1 MCLVYRLYLPK
12 NISSLGGITINRS
25 VEIFGQTVEVYI
37 RGNSKQTV
45 VIQTGMSC
53 SFYDW
58 LPIIE
63 ELSQHFTVVSYHRPG
78 YGKSELGNTPRT
90 ARQVT
95 KELHML
101 LNKLHIHEPIILI
114 GHSYGGLCAQ
124 HFAMLHEDRLQALL
138 LVDSTSMN
146 LHRLDELYL
155 PISDQTDS
163 DDMWL
168 QKYNTYSK
176 MDVDTLYNELKPM
189 LVDQSR
195 KYIEFSTSP
204 SLYKATVSELSEW
217 KNCARSIKKQHKTLE
232 IPLIV
237 IGRDPQY
244 SIAQL
249 IEGGMPKEEA
259 TQLEDMWQE
268 LIREQL
274 HLSIN
279 SKYILAEH
287 AGHGIENDR
296 PDIIIQVIQSLHKK
310 KGSN

>member
-1 MCLVYRLYLPK
+1 MK
-12 NISSLGGITINRS
+12 GTN
-25 VEIFGQTVEVYI
+25 
-37 RGNSKQTV
+37 KQTV
-45 VIQTGMSC
+45 VIQTGMTC

-63 ELSQHFTVVSYHRPG
+63 KLSQQFTVVSYHRPG
-78 YGKSELGNTPRT
+78 YGKSELGNDSRT
-90 ARQVT
+90 TRQAT

-101 LNKLHIHEPIILI
+101 LQKLDIHDPIILI

-124 HFAMLHEDRLQALL
+124 HFAMLHEDKLQALI

-146 LHRLDELYL
+146 LHRLDELHL

-176 MDVDTLYNELKPM
+176 MDVDMLSNELKPM
-189 LVDQSR
+189 LASQSR
-195 KYIEFSTSP
+195 QQIEFSTSP
-204 SLYKATVSELSEW
+204 SLYKATASELSEW
-217 KNCARSIKKQHKTLE
+217 KNCARSLKELYKTLKV
-232 IPLIV
+232 PLIV
-237 IGRDPQY
+237 IGREPQY

-249 IEGGMPKEEA
+249 IKGGMPIEEA
-259 TQLEDMWQE
+259 TQLEAMWQE
-268 LIREQL
+268 LIHEQV
-274 HLSIN
+274 HLSIH
-279 SKYILAEH
+279 SQYILAEH

-296 PDIIIQVIQSLHKK
+296 PDIIIEAAHSLRIK

>member
-1 MCLVYRLYLPK
+1 MK
-12 NISSLGGITINRS
+12 GS
-25 VEIFGQTVEVYI
+25 
-37 RGNSKQTV
+37 SKQTV
-45 VIQTGMSC
+45 VIQTGMTC

-63 ELSQHFTVVSYHRPG
+63 KLSQHFTVVSYHRPG
-78 YGKSELGNTPRT
+78 YGKSELGNDSRT
-90 ARQVT
+90 IRQVT

-101 LNKLHIHEPIILI
+101 LQKLAIHEPIILI

-124 HFAMLHEDRLQALL
+124 HFTMLHEDKLQSLI

-146 LHRLDELYL
+146 LHRLDELHL

-176 MDVDTLYNELKPM
+176 MDVDMLSNELKPI
-189 LVDQSR
+189 LANQSR
-195 KYIEFSTSP
+195 QYIEFSTSP
-204 SLYKATVSELSEW
+204 TLYKATASELSTW
-217 KNCARSIKKQHKTLE
+217 KNCARSIKELYKTLE
-232 IPLIV
+232 VPLIV

-244 SIAQL
+244 SITQL
-249 IEGGMPKEEA
+249 TEGGMQKEEA
-259 TQLEDMWQE
+259 TQLEAMWQE
-268 LIREQL
+268 LIHEQL
-274 HLSIN
+274 QLSIH
-279 SKYILAEH
+279 SQYILAEH

-296 PDIIIQVIQSLHKK
+296 PDIIIEAVHSLKIK

>member
-1 MCLVYRLYLPK
+1 MK
-12 NISSLGGITINRS
+12 GS
-25 VEIFGQTVEVYI
+25 
-37 RGNSKQTV
+37 SKQTV
-45 VIQTGMSC
+45 VIQTGMTC

-63 ELSQHFTVVSYHRPG
+63 KLSQHFTVVSYHRPG
-78 YGKSELGNTPRT
+78 YGKSELGNHSRT
-90 ARQVT
+90 TLQTT

-101 LNKLHIHEPIILI
+101 LQKLDIHEPIILI

-124 HFAMLHEDRLQALL
+124 HFAMLYENKLQSLI

-146 LHRLDELYL
+146 LHRLDELHL

-176 MDVDTLYNELKPM
+176 MDVEMLSNELKTM
-189 LVDQSR
+189 LADQSR
-195 KYIEFSTSP
+195 QQIEFSTSP
-204 SLYKATVSELSEW
+204 TLYKATASELSEW
-217 KNCARSIKKQHKTLE
+217 KNCARSIKELYKTIE
-232 IPLIV
+232 VPLIV

-244 SIAQL
+244 SITQL
-249 IEGGMPKEEA
+249 TEDGMQKEEA
-259 TQLEDMWQE
+259 TQLEAMWQE
-268 LIREQL
+268 LIHEQL
-274 HLSIN
+274 QISIN
-279 SKYILAEH
+279 SQYILAEH

-296 PDIIIQVIQSLHKK
+296 PDIIIEAVQSVRIK

>member
-1 MCLVYRLYLPK
+1 MYRLCLSK
-12 NISSLGGITINRS
+12 IISSLGGIIINRI
-25 VEIFGQTVEVYI
+25 VEILGRKIEVYM

-45 VIQTGMSC
+45 VIQTGMGC

-63 ELSQHFTVVSYHRPG
+63 KLSQKFTVISYHRPG
-78 YGKSELGNTPRT
+78 YGESELGNNPRT
-90 ARQVT
+90 TMQVA

-101 LNKLHIHEPIILI
+101 LHELAIHEPIILI

-124 HFAMLHEDRLQALL
+124 HFAMLHEDQIKALI

-146 LHRLDELYL
+146 LHRLDELHL

-163 DDMWL
+163 DDIWL
-168 QKYNTYSK
+168 QKYHTYSK
-176 MDVDTLYNELKPM
+176 MDVDALYTELKPM
-189 LVDQSR
+189 LINQSEHH
-195 KYIEFSTSP
+195 IEFSISP
-204 SLYKATVSELSEW
+204 SLYKATASELAEW
-217 KNCARSIKKQHKTLE
+217 KNCARSIKELYKTLE
-232 IPLIV
+232 IPLTV

-244 SIAQL
+244 SITQM
-249 IEGGMPKEEA
+249 IESDMPKEEA
-259 TQLEDMWQE
+259 TQLEEMWQE

-279 SKYILAEH
+279 SKYILAKH

-296 PDIIIQVIQSLHKK
+296 PDTIIEAIHSL
-310 KGSN
+310 

>member
-1 MCLVYRLYLPK
+1 MTIYKSVDVLRQ
-12 NISSLGGITINRS
+12 NI
-25 VEIFGQTVEVYI
+25 EVYMK
-37 RGNSKQTV
+37 GTNKQTI
-45 VIQTGMSC
+45 VIQTGMTC

-63 ELSQHFTVVSYHRPG
+63 KLSQQFTVVSYHRPG
-78 YGKSELGNTPRT
+78 YGKSELGNDSRT
-90 ARQVT
+90 TRQAT

-101 LNKLHIHEPIILI
+101 LQKLDIHDPIILI

-124 HFAMLHEDRLQALL
+124 HFAMLHEDKLQALI

-146 LHRLDELYL
+146 LHRLDELHL

-176 MDVDTLYNELKPM
+176 MDVDMLSNELKPM
-189 LVDQSR
+189 LASQSR
-195 KYIEFSTSP
+195 QQIEFSTSP
-204 SLYKATVSELSEW
+204 LLYKAAASELSEW
-217 KNCARSIKKQHKTLE
+217 KNCARSLKELYKTLKV
-232 IPLIV
+232 PLIV
-237 IGRDPQY
+237 IGRDPQH

-249 IEGGMPKEEA
+249 IKGGMPIEEA
-259 TQLEDMWQE
+259 TQLEAMWQE
-268 LIREQL
+268 LIHEQV
-274 HLSIN
+274 HLSIH
-279 SKYILAEH
+279 SQYILAEH

-296 PDIIIQVIQSLHKK
+296 PDIIIEAAHSLRIK

>member
-1 MCLVYRLYLPK
+1 MSK
-12 NISSLGGITINRS
+12 IISSLGGITIYTF
-25 VEIFGQTVEVYI
+25 VEILGQNLEVYI
-37 RGNSKQTV
+37 KGNSKQTV
-45 VIQTGMSC
+45 VIQTGMTC

-58 LPIIE
+58 LPIME
-63 ELSQHFTVVSYHRPG
+63 QLSRHFTVVSYHRPG
-78 YGKSELGNTPRT
+78 YGKSELGIHPRT
-90 ARQVT
+90 TIQVT

-101 LNKLHIHEPIILI
+101 LQKLAIHEPIILI

-124 HFAMLHEDRLQALL
+124 HFAMLHEDRLQALI

-155 PISDQTDS
+155 PVSDQTDS
-163 DDMWL
+163 DDMWI

-189 LVDQSR
+189 LVNHS
-195 KYIEFSTSP
+195 KHCIEFSTSP
-204 SLYKATVSELSEW
+204 SLYKATASELSEW
-217 KNCARSIKKQHKTLE
+217 KNCARSIKELYKTVE
-232 IPLIV
+232 IPFII

-244 SIAQL
+244 SITQL

-259 TQLEDMWQE
+259 TRLEAMWQE

-279 SKYILAEH
+279 SQYILAEH

-296 PDIIIQVIQSLHKK
+296 PDIIIEATRSLQIK
-310 KGSN
+310 

>member
-1 MCLVYRLYLPK
+1 MGIIIRKIVEVLGK
-12 NISSLGGITINRS
+12 NI
-25 VEIFGQTVEVYI
+25 EVNI
-37 RGNSKQTV
+37 KGSSKQTV

-63 ELSQHFTVVSYHRPG
+63 KLSQHFTVVSYHRPG
-78 YGKSELGNTPRT
+78 YGRSQLGNYSRT
-90 ARQVT
+90 TRQVT

-101 LNKLHIHEPIILI
+101 LQKLAIHKPIILI

-124 HFAMLHEDRLQALL
+124 HFAMLHEDKLQALI

-146 LHRLDELYL
+146 LHRLDELHL

-168 QKYNTYSK
+168 QKYNTYSQ
-176 MDVDTLYNELKPM
+176 MDVDMLYNELKPM
-189 LVDQSR
+189 LADQSR
-195 KYIEFSTSP
+195 QQIEFSTSP
-204 SLYKATVSELSEW
+204 SLYKATASELSEW
-217 KNCARSIKKQHKTLE
+217 KNCALSLKELYKTLD

-244 SIAQL
+244 SITQL
-249 IEGGMPKEEA
+249 IEGGMPQEEA
-259 TQLEDMWQE
+259 TQLESTWQE
-268 LIREQL
+268 LIHEQL
-274 HLSIN
+274 KLSMN
-279 SKYILAEH
+279 SQYILAEH
-287 AGHGIENDR
+287 AGHGIENNR
-296 PDIIIQVIQSLHKK
+296 PDIIIEAVHSLKIK

>member
-1 MCLVYRLYLPK
+1 MK
-12 NISSLGGITINRS
+12 GTN
-25 VEIFGQTVEVYI
+25 
-37 RGNSKQTV
+37 KQTI
-45 VIQTGMSC
+45 VIQTGMTC

-63 ELSQHFTVVSYHRPG
+63 KLSQQFTVVSYHRPG
-78 YGKSELGNTPRT
+78 YGKSELGNDSRT
-90 ARQVT
+90 TRQAT

-101 LNKLHIHEPIILI
+101 LQKLDIHDPIILI

-124 HFAMLHEDRLQALL
+124 HFAMLHEDKLQALI

-146 LHRLDELYL
+146 LHRLDELHL

-176 MDVDTLYNELKPM
+176 MDVHMLSNELKPM
-189 LVDQSR
+189 LASQSR
-195 KYIEFSTSP
+195 QQIEFSTSP
-204 SLYKATVSELSEW
+204 SLYKATASELSEW
-217 KNCARSIKKQHKTLE
+217 KNCARSLKELYKTLKV
-232 IPLIV
+232 PLIV
-237 IGRDPQY
+237 IGREPQY

-249 IEGGMPKEEA
+249 IKGGMPIEEA
-259 TQLEDMWQE
+259 TQLEAMWQE
-268 LIREQL
+268 LIHEQV
-274 HLSIN
+274 HLSIH
-279 SKYILAEH
+279 SQYILAEH

-296 PDIIIQVIQSLHKK
+296 PDIIIEAVHSLKIK

>member
-1 MCLVYRLYLPK
+1 L
-12 NISSLGGITINRS
+12 
-25 VEIFGQTVEVYI
+25 GQTIEVYMK
-37 RGNSKQTV
+37 GSSKQTV
-45 VIQTGMSC
+45 VIQTGMTC

-63 ELSQHFTVVSYHRPG
+63 KLSQHFTVVSYHRPG
-78 YGKSELGNTPRT
+78 YGKSELRNHSRT
-90 ARQVT
+90 TLQTT

-101 LNKLHIHEPIILI
+101 LQKLDIHEPIILI

-124 HFAMLHEDRLQALL
+124 HFAMLYENKLQSLI

-146 LHRLDELYL
+146 LHRLDELHL

-176 MDVDTLYNELKPM
+176 MDVDLLSNELKPM
-189 LVDQSR
+189 LAGQSR
-195 KYIEFSTSP
+195 QQIEFSTSP
-204 SLYKATVSELSEW
+204 SLYKATASELSEW
-217 KNCARSIKKQHKTLE
+217 KNCALSLKELYKTLE

-244 SIAQL
+244 SITQL
-249 IEGGMPKEEA
+249 TEGSMPKEEA
-259 TQLEDMWQE
+259 IQLETMWQK
-268 LIREQL
+268 LIHEQL
-274 HLSIN
+274 QLSIH
-279 SKYILAEH
+279 SQYILAEH

-296 PDIIIQVIQSLHKK
+296 PDIIIEAVHSLKIK

>member
-1 MCLVYRLYLPK
+1 MK
-12 NISSLGGITINRS
+12 GTN
-25 VEIFGQTVEVYI
+25 
-37 RGNSKQTV
+37 KQTI
-45 VIQTGMSC
+45 VIQTGMTC

-63 ELSQHFTVVSYHRPG
+63 KLSQQFTVVSYHRPG
-78 YGKSELGNTPRT
+78 YGKSELGNDSRT
-90 ARQVT
+90 TRQAT

-101 LNKLHIHEPIILI
+101 LQKLDIHDPIILI

-124 HFAMLHEDRLQALL
+124 HFAMLHEDKLQALI

-146 LHRLDELYL
+146 LHRLDELHL

-176 MDVDTLYNELKPM
+176 MDVDMLSNELKPM
-189 LVDQSR
+189 LASQSR
-195 KYIEFSTSP
+195 QQIEFSTSP
-204 SLYKATVSELSEW
+204 LLYKAAASELSEW
-217 KNCARSIKKQHKTLE
+217 KNYARSLKELYKTLKV
-232 IPLIV
+232 PLIV
-237 IGRDPQY
+237 IGRDPQH

-249 IEGGMPKEEA
+249 IKGGMPIEEA
-259 TQLEDMWQE
+259 TQLEAMWQE
-268 LIREQL
+268 LIHEQV
-274 HLSIN
+274 HLSIH
-279 SKYILAEH
+279 SQYILAEH

-296 PDIIIQVIQSLHKK
+296 PDIIIEAAHSLRIK

>member
-1 MCLVYRLYLPK
+1 M
-12 NISSLGGITINRS
+12 
-25 VEIFGQTVEVYI
+25 GQTIEVYI
-37 RGNSKQTV
+37 KGSSKQTV
-45 VIQTGMSC
+45 VIQTGMTC

-63 ELSQHFTVVSYHRPG
+63 KLSQHFTVVSYHRPG
-78 YGKSELGNTPRT
+78 YGKSELGNYSRT
-90 ARQVT
+90 ALQVT

-101 LNKLHIHEPIILI
+101 LQKLDINDPIILI

-124 HFAMLHEDRLQALL
+124 HFAMLHEDKLQALI

-146 LHRLDELYL
+146 LHRLDELHL

-176 MDVDTLYNELKPM
+176 MNVDMLYNELKSI
-189 LVDQSR
+189 LVNQSR
-195 KYIEFSTSP
+195 QYIEFSISP
-204 SLYKATVSELSEW
+204 LLYKATASELCEW
-217 KNCARSIKKQHKTLE
+217 KNCAHSIKELHKTLE
-232 IPLIV
+232 TPLIV

-244 SIAQL
+244 SITQL
-249 IEGGMPKEEA
+249 TEGGMTKEEA
-259 TQLEDMWQE
+259 TQLEAMWQE
-268 LIREQL
+268 LIHEQL
-274 HLSIN
+274 QLSTH
-279 SKYILAEH
+279 SQYILAEH

-296 PDIIIQVIQSLHKK
+296 PDIIIEAVQSARIK

>member
-1 MCLVYRLYLPK
+1 M
-12 NISSLGGITINRS
+12 
-25 VEIFGQTVEVYI
+25 GQTIEVYMK
-37 RGNSKQTV
+37 GSSKQTV
-45 VIQTGMSC
+45 VIQTGMTC

-63 ELSQHFTVVSYHRPG
+63 KLSQHFTVVSYHRPG
-78 YGKSELGNTPRT
+78 YGKSELRNHSRT
-90 ARQVT
+90 TLQTT

-101 LNKLHIHEPIILI
+101 LQKLDIHEPIILI

-124 HFAMLHEDRLQALL
+124 HFAMLYENKLQSLI

-146 LHRLDELYL
+146 LHRLDELHL

-176 MDVDTLYNELKPM
+176 MDVDMLSNELKTM
-189 LVDQSR
+189 LADQSR
-195 KYIEFSTSP
+195 QQIEFSTSP
-204 SLYKATVSELSEW
+204 TLYKATASELSEW
-217 KNCARSIKKQHKTLE
+217 KNCARSIKELYKTLE
-232 IPLIV
+232 VPLIV

-244 SIAQL
+244 SITQL
-249 IEGGMPKEEA
+249 TEGGMQKEEA
-259 TQLEDMWQE
+259 TQLEAMWQE
-268 LIREQL
+268 LIHEQL
-274 HLSIN
+274 QLSIN
-279 SKYILAEH
+279 SQYILAEH

-296 PDIIIQVIQSLHKK
+296 PDIIIEAVHSLKIK

>member
-1 MCLVYRLYLPK
+1 M
-12 NISSLGGITINRS
+12 
-25 VEIFGQTVEVYI
+25 GQTIEVYI
-37 RGNSKQTV
+37 KGCNTQTV
-45 VIQTGMSC
+45 VIQTGMGC

-58 LPIIE
+58 FPIIE
-63 ELSQHFTVVSYHRPG
+63 KLSQHFTVVSYHRPG
-78 YGKSELGNTPRT
+78 YGKSDLGNDSRT
-90 ARQVT
+90 IRKVT

-101 LNKLHIHEPIILI
+101 LQKLAIHEPIILI

-124 HFAMLHEDRLQALL
+124 HFTMLHEDKLQALI

-146 LHRLDELYL
+146 LHRLDELHL

-176 MDVDTLYNELKPM
+176 MDVDMLSNELKPM
-189 LVDQSR
+189 LVGQSR
-195 KYIEFSTSP
+195 QQIEFSTSP
-204 SLYKATVSELSEW
+204 SLYKATASELSEW
-217 KNCARSIKKQHKTLE
+217 KNCALSLKELYKTLE

-237 IGRDPQY
+237 IGRDPQH

-249 IEGGMPKEEA
+249 IKGGMPIEEA
-259 TQLEDMWQE
+259 TQLEAMWQE
-268 LIREQL
+268 LIHEQL
-274 HLSIN
+274 KLSMN
-279 SKYILAEH
+279 SQYILAEH

-296 PDIIIQVIQSLHKK
+296 PDIIIEAVHSLKIK

>member
-1 MCLVYRLYLPK
+1 M
-12 NISSLGGITINRS
+12 
-25 VEIFGQTVEVYI
+25 GQTIEVYI
-37 RGNSKQTV
+37 KGCNTQTV
-45 VIQTGMSC
+45 VIQTGMGC

-58 LPIIE
+58 FPIIE
-63 ELSQHFTVVSYHRPG
+63 KLSQHFTVLSYHRPG
-78 YGKSELGNTPRT
+78 YGKSDLGNDSRT
-90 ARQVT
+90 IRQVT

-101 LNKLHIHEPIILI
+101 LQKLAIHEPIILI

-124 HFAMLHEDRLQALL
+124 HFTMLHEDKLQALI

-146 LHRLDELYL
+146 LHRLDELHL

-176 MDVDTLYNELKPM
+176 MDVDMLSNKLKPM
-189 LVDQSR
+189 LAGQSR
-195 KYIEFSTSP
+195 QQIEISTSP
-204 SLYKATVSELSEW
+204 SLYKATASELSEW
-217 KNCARSIKKQHKTLE
+217 KNCALSLKELYKTLE

-244 SIAQL
+244 AITQL
-249 IEGGMPKEEA
+249 IKGGMPIEEA
-259 TQLEDMWQE
+259 TQLEAMWQE
-268 LIREQL
+268 LIHEQL
-274 HLSIN
+274 KLSMN
-279 SKYILAEH
+279 SQYILAEH

-296 PDIIIQVIQSLHKK
+296 LDIIIEAVHSLKIK

>member
-1 MCLVYRLYLPK
+1 M
-12 NISSLGGITINRS
+12 
-25 VEIFGQTVEVYI
+25 GQTIEVYI
-37 RGNSKQTV
+37 KGCSTQTV
-45 VIQTGMSC
+45 VIQTGMTC

-58 LPIIE
+58 FPIIE
-63 ELSQHFTVVSYHRPG
+63 KLSQHFTVVSYHRPG
-78 YGKSELGNTPRT
+78 YGKSELGNHSRT
-90 ARQVT
+90 TRQAT

-101 LNKLHIHEPIILI
+101 LQKLDIHDPIILI

-124 HFAMLHEDRLQALL
+124 HFAMLHEDKLQALI

-176 MDVDTLYNELKPM
+176 MDVNMLSNELKPM
-189 LVDQSR
+189 LAGQSR
-195 KYIEFSTSP
+195 QQIEFSTSP
-204 SLYKATVSELSEW
+204 SLYKATASELSEW
-217 KNCARSIKKQHKTLE
+217 KNCARSLKELYKTLKV
-232 IPLIV
+232 PLIV
-237 IGRDPQY
+237 IGREPQY

-249 IEGGMPKEEA
+249 IKGGMPIEEA
-259 TQLEDMWQE
+259 TQLEAMWQE
-268 LIREQL
+268 LIHEQL
-274 HLSIN
+274 QLSIH
-279 SKYILAEH
+279 SQYILAEH

-296 PDIIIQVIQSLHKK
+296 PDIIIEAAHSLRIK

>member
-1 MCLVYRLYLPK
+1 MTIYKSVDVLGQ
-12 NISSLGGITINRS
+12 NI
-25 VEIFGQTVEVYI
+25 EVYMK
-37 RGNSKQTV
+37 GTNKQTV
-45 VIQTGMSC
+45 VIQTGMTC

-63 ELSQHFTVVSYHRPG
+63 KLSQQFTVVSYHRPG
-78 YGKSELGNTPRT
+78 YGKSELGNDSRT
-90 ARQVT
+90 TRQAT

-101 LNKLHIHEPIILI
+101 LQKLDIHDPIILI

-124 HFAMLHEDRLQALL
+124 HFAMLHEDKLQALI

-146 LHRLDELYL
+146 LHRLDELHL

-176 MDVDTLYNELKPM
+176 MDVDMLSNELKPM
-189 LVDQSR
+189 LASQSR
-195 KYIEFSTSP
+195 RQIEFSTSP
-204 SLYKATVSELSEW
+204 SLYKATASELSEW
-217 KNCARSIKKQHKTLE
+217 KNCARSLKELYKTLKV
-232 IPLIV
+232 PLIV
-237 IGRDPQY
+237 IGREPQY

-249 IEGGMPKEEA
+249 IKGGMPIEEA
-259 TQLEDMWQE
+259 TQLEAMWQE
-268 LIREQL
+268 LIHEQV
-274 HLSIN
+274 HLSIH
-279 SKYILAEH
+279 SQYILAEH

-296 PDIIIQVIQSLHKK
+296 PDIIIEAAHSLRIK

>member
-1 MCLVYRLYLPK
+1 MK
-12 NISSLGGITINRS
+12 GS
-25 VEIFGQTVEVYI
+25 
-37 RGNSKQTV
+37 SKQTV

-63 ELSQHFTVVSYHRPG
+63 KLSQHFTVVSYHRPG
-78 YGKSELGNTPRT
+78 YGRSQLGNYSRT
-90 ARQVT
+90 TRQVT

-101 LNKLHIHEPIILI
+101 LQKLAIHEPIILI

-124 HFAMLHEDRLQALL
+124 HFAMLHEDKLQALI

-146 LHRLDELYL
+146 LHRLDELHL

-168 QKYNTYSK
+168 QKYNTYSQ
-176 MDVDTLYNELKPM
+176 MDVDMLYNELKPM
-189 LVDQSR
+189 LADQSR
-195 KYIEFSTSP
+195 QQIEFSTSP
-204 SLYKATVSELSEW
+204 SLYKATASELSEW
-217 KNCARSIKKQHKTLE
+217 KNCALSLKELYKTLD

-244 SIAQL
+244 SITQL
-249 IEGGMPKEEA
+249 IEGGMPQEEA
-259 TQLEDMWQE
+259 TQLESTWQE
-268 LIREQL
+268 LIHEQL
-274 HLSIN
+274 KLSMN
-279 SKYILAEH
+279 SQYILAEH
-287 AGHGIENDR
+287 AGHGIENNR
-296 PDIIIQVIQSLHKK
+296 PDIIIEAVHSLKIK

>member
-1 MCLVYRLYLPK
+1 MK
-12 NISSLGGITINRS
+12 GS
-25 VEIFGQTVEVYI
+25 
-37 RGNSKQTV
+37 SKQTV
-45 VIQTGMSC
+45 VIQTGMTC

-63 ELSQHFTVVSYHRPG
+63 KLSQHFTVVSYHRPG
-78 YGKSELGNTPRT
+78 YGKSELGNDSRT
-90 ARQVT
+90 IRQVT

-101 LNKLHIHEPIILI
+101 LQKLAIHEPIILI

-124 HFAMLHEDRLQALL
+124 HFTMLHEDKLQSLI

-146 LHRLDELYL
+146 LHRLDELHL

-176 MDVDTLYNELKPM
+176 MDVDMLSNELKPI
-189 LVDQSR
+189 LANQSR
-195 KYIEFSTSP
+195 QYIEFSTSP
-204 SLYKATVSELSEW
+204 TLYKATASELSEW
-217 KNCARSIKKQHKTLE
+217 KNCARSIKELYKTLE
-232 IPLIV
+232 VPLIV

-244 SIAQL
+244 SITQL
-249 IEGGMPKEEA
+249 TEGGMQKEEA
-259 TQLEDMWQE
+259 TQLEAMWQE
-268 LIREQL
+268 LIHEQL
-274 HLSIN
+274 QLSIN
-279 SKYILAEH
+279 SQYILAEH

-296 PDIIIQVIQSLHKK
+296 PDIIIEAVQSVRIK